1 MFQGLS
7 SFEFISSCVFF
18 TTVQGDR
25 DKELTQT
32 KNTMTIDLLT
42 FDLQRTQC
50 FKRYSVE
57 CLQPLAKRSS
67 IRALRKNTI
76 ICMDGD
82 ILQSVYFILKG
93 TVRVFKENQQ
103 GKEVTLYKLGQGESF
118 GETAWLNDGK
128 QFASVITKEPCNIL
142 TIQHADFSQFYADH
156 PDFMHCIATRLSSE
170 IANIS
175 QHLKEIALGS
185 IHQRVLW
192 ALRNNA
198 QEVAGKKVANFAT
211 HRELASLI
219 GCSRESVSR
228 TIQDLKKS
236 GDVTLDGDTIY
247 LQT

>member
-1 MFQGLS
+1 
-7 SFEFISSCVFF
+7 
-18 TTVQGDR
+18 
-25 DKELTQT
+25 
-32 KNTMTIDLLT
+32 
-42 FDLQRTQC
+42 
-50 FKRYSVE
+50 
-57 CLQPLAKRSS
+57 
-67 IRALRKNTI
+67 
-76 ICMDGD
+76 MDGD

-118 GETAWLNDGK
+118 GEIAWLNDGR

-142 TIQHADFSQFYADH
+142 TIQHADFSQFYEDH
-156 PDFMHCIATRLSSE
+156 PDFMHCIATRLSTE
-170 IANIS
+170 IENIS

-192 ALRNNA
+192 ALRSNVKEIA
-198 QEVAGKKVANFAT
+198 AFAT

-236 GDVTLDGDTIY
+236 GDVILDGDIIY
-247 LQT
+247 LQN

>member
-1 MFQGLS
+1 
-7 SFEFISSCVFF
+7 
-18 TTVQGDR
+18 
-25 DKELTQT
+25 
-32 KNTMTIDLLT
+32 MTIDLLT

-82 ILQSVYFILKG
+82 ILQSIYFILKG

-103 GKEVTLYKLGQGESF
+103 GKEVTLYELGQGQSF
-118 GETAWLNDGK
+118 GESAWLNNGN

-142 TIQHADFSQFYADH
+142 PIQHSDFAQFYEEH
-156 PDFMHCIATRLSSE
+156 PDFMHCIAKRLSTAIE
-170 IANIS
+170 DIA

-192 ALRNNA
+192 ALRSNA
-198 QEVAGKKVANFAT
+198 KEIDGQKIANFST

-236 GDVTLDGDTIY
+236 GDVILDGDTIQ
-247 LQT
+247 LQS